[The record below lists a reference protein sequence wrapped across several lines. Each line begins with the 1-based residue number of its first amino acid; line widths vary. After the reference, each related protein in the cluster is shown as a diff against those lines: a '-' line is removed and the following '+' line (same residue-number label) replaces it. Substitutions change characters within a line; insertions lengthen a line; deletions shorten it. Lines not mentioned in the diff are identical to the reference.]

1 LSTVT
6 PLLGALLVAA
16 AAAGAS
22 ALAAL
27 PFLRPGRVTD
37 HWLGLASG
45 LAGGLMLG
53 LAYVLLITGMR
64 GPTTILAASAVLG
77 ILFVVATDRV
87 SGQPAAGDARTGYRQ
102 LLGSALH
109 AAHEGVAIGAALAA
123 DFRFGMF
130 TAAAIAVH
138 NVPESASL
146 VAGLRARGARLGE
159 AAGLA
164 VAADANQV
172 LFAVAALALAS
183 AWPALRPWITGFA
196 VGALVQL
203 VLVELLPG
211 SYRSSG
217 RASIALVTIAA
228 MGAVTIL
235 RTLVP

>member
-1 LSTVT
+1 MAVT

-27 PFLRPGRVTD
+27 PFMRLGTVQERS
-37 HWLGLASG
+37 LGLASA

-53 LAYVLLITGMR
+53 LAYVLLIAAMHA
-64 GPTTILAASAVLG
+64 PTTTLAASAVLG

-87 SGQPAAGDARTGYRQ
+87 SGQSAGNDARAGYRQ

-138 NVPESASL
+138 NVPESATL

-164 VAADANQV
+164 VSANANQV
-172 LFAVAALALAS
+172 LFAVAALALAT

-211 SYRSSG
+211 SYRTSG
-217 RASIALVTIAA
+217 RASIAFVTIAA
-228 MGAVTIL
+228 MGAVTLL